1 MSTKYLSA
9 LKEFKRL
16 LSKSADPIELSH
28 AENTLYWLKQ
38 INSKADEVLC
48 LAAYAHDIERSVP
61 DKANKSDYDDY
72 EEYKRVHSKRSGTIA
87 ANILRDTGYAEIDA
101 TRIRD
106 IIMSAEFES
115 KDPDIQLVCDA
126 DSVSFFDN
134 NIENYILKNGDKK
147 TGEKARF
154 MYKRTTTKARMIIK
168 DILKEKNKLYLL
180 DVKRLD

>member
-1 MSTKYLSA
+1 
-9 LKEFKRL
+9 
-16 LSKSADPIELSH
+16 
-28 AENTLYWLKQ
+28 
-38 INSKADEVLC
+38 
-48 LAAYAHDIERSVP
+48 
-61 DKANKSDYDDY
+61 
-72 EEYKRVHSKRSGTIA
+72 
-87 ANILRDTGYAEIDA
+87 
-101 TRIRD
+101 
-106 IIMSAEFES
+106 MSAEFES

-147 TGEKARF
+147 TGEKACF